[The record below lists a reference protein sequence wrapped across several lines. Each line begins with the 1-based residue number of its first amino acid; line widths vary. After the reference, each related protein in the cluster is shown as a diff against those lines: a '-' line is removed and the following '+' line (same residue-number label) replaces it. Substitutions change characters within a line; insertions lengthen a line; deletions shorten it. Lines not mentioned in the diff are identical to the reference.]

1 LNNSSKTK
9 DDFQAYK
16 LPSEEVARRLKSH
29 FENGLTAE
37 EAKKRLKKYGYNELA
52 TKEGPTIWERFLEQF
67 KDFLVL
73 ILIAASIVSII
84 VGEVTD
90 SIVILIIVVL
100 NAILG
105 VVQESKAGKALEA
118 LKKMAA
124 PQASVIRNG
133 KRQEIPARELVPGD
147 VVILETG
154 DYVPADVRL
163 FESVNLKIEE
173 ASLTGESVPVEKD
186 ASVVYDEE
194 KPLGDRDNT
203 AYMSTVVTYG
213 RGKGIVV
220 STGMNTEIGQIAEML
235 ESYEDEQTP
244 LQKKLTEFGKWLGII
259 CLAVVAVVFVLG
271 LLRGEPILEMFMT
284 SISLAV
290 AAIPEGLPAVVTIVL
305 ALGMQRMV
313 KRNAIIKKLH
323 AVETLGSTT
332 TICSD
337 KTGTL
342 TQNEMTVV
350 SIYTNNEFTQVTGRG
365 YKPAGKFLK
374 NDKETDPDK
383 DPHLSLLLKIGALCN
398 DAKLEKIEEE
408 SAEDSWR
415 IIGDPTEGALVV
427 AASKAGMWSDDLNR
441 EYVRKQ
447 EIPFDSERKRMTTFH
462 SNPEDKGYLAFVK
475 GAPDIVLD
483 LCKSIYENNEIR
495 ELTEDKKAR
504 ILDANRK
511 MAKQALRVLAVAYKP
526 VEEIPR
532 HPDPQKH
539 EKDLIFV
546 GLLGMI
552 DPARPEAA
560 KAVEVCKSAGIRPI
574 MITGDYRET
583 AVAIAKEL
591 KIMDEN
597 SKALTGVELDK
608 MDDNE
613 LEKVID
619 DVDVY
624 ARVSP
629 QHKVRIVSVLK
640 KKGEITAMT
649 GDGVNDAPALKKADI
664 GVAMGITGTDVAKET
679 AEMIL
684 IDDNFASIISAI
696 EEGRIIFSNIRKFV
710 FFLLTCNIA
719 EILVIFLAM
728 VLGWPI
734 PLIPIQILWLNLVTD
749 AFPALALGMEPGE
762 PGIMKQPP
770 RNPDEPILNRKI
782 QRKIIIQSIAMTAAT
797 LGIYYLTLQ
806 TTQNLTIARTF
817 AFVTL
822 STSELLRAFTVR
834 SETTSVF
841 ELGLFSNKYMLWG
854 NIISFILILMVVYVP
869 FLRNVFQTVPLTLS
883 HWAYILAFAAIP
895 FAAAEIGK
903 ALIKN
908 GS

>member
-1 LNNSSKTK
+1 MNNSSKIK
-9 DDFQAYK
+9 DDFQFYK
-16 LPSEEVARRLKSH
+16 LPSEEVARHLKSH
-29 FENGLTAE
+29 LENGLTTE
-37 EAKKRLKKYGYNELA
+37 EAKERLKKYGYNELA
-52 TKEGPTIWERFLEQF
+52 TKEGPTIWEMFLEQF

-124 PQASVIRNG
+124 PQASVIRDG
-133 KRQEIPARELVPGD
+133 KRLEIPARELVPGD

-186 ASVVYDEE
+186 ASVVYDKD
-194 KPLGDRDNT
+194 KPLGDRNNT

-259 CLAVVAVVFVLG
+259 CLAIVTVVFVLG

-305 ALGMQRMV
+305 ALGMQRMI
-313 KRNAIIKKLH
+313 KRHAIIKKLH

-365 YKPAGKFLK
+365 YKPTGKFLK
-374 NDKETDPDK
+374 NDKEIDPTK
-383 DPHLSLLLKIGALCN
+383 DPHLSLLLKIGTLCN
-398 DAKLEKIEEE
+398 DARLEKIEEE

-427 AASKAGMWSDDLNR
+427 AASKAGMWPDDLNR
-441 EYVRKQ
+441 EYVRKH

-462 SNPEDKGYLAFVK
+462 SNPEGKGYLAFVK

-483 LCKSIYENNEIR
+483 LCKSIYENNKIR
-495 ELTEDKKAR
+495 ELTEDKKSKV
-504 ILDANRK
+504 LDANRK

-526 VEEIPR
+526 VEEIPE

-552 DPARPEAA
+552 DPARPEAVE
-560 KAVEVCKSAGIRPI
+560 AVKVCKSAGIRPV
-574 MITGDYRET
+574 MITGDYRDT

-591 KIMDEN
+591 KIMDKG

-608 MDDNE
+608 MNDNE
-613 LEKVID
+613 LEKVVD

-629 QHKVRIVSVLK
+629 QHKVRIVSALK
-640 KKGEITAMT
+640 KKGEIAAMT

-684 IDDNFASIISAI
+684 TDDNFASIISAI

-710 FFLLTCNIA
+710 FFLLSCNIA
-719 EILVIFLAM
+719 EILIIFLAM
-728 VLGWPI
+728 VFGWPI

-749 AFPALALGMEPGE
+749 AFPALALGMEPAE
-762 PGIMKQPP
+762 PGIMRQPP
-770 RNPDEPILNRKI
+770 RNPDEPILNRRI
-782 QRKIIIQSIAMTAAT
+782 QRSIIIQSIAMTAAT

-806 TTQNLTIARTF
+806 ATQNLTIARTF

-822 STSELLRAFTVR
+822 TTSELLRAFTAR
-834 SETTSVF
+834 SETTSIF
-841 ELGLFSNKYMLWG
+841 RLGLFSNKYMLWG
-854 NIISFILILMVVYVP
+854 NVLSFILILIVIYIP
-869 FLRNVFQTVPLTLS
+869 FLRNVFQTIPLTLS
-883 HWAYILAFAAIP
+883 HWAYILAFAVIP
-895 FAAAEIGK
+895 SATAEIGK
-903 ALIKN
+903 ALIKKRL
-908 GS
+908 

>member
-1 LNNSSKTK
+1 LNNSSKIK
-9 DDFQAYK
+9 DDFQSYK

-29 FENGLTAE
+29 LENGLTVE
-37 EAKKRLKKYGYNELA
+37 EAKERLKKYGYNELA
-52 TKEGPTIWERFLEQF
+52 TKEGPTIWEMFLEQF

-124 PQASVIRNG
+124 PQASVIRDG

-186 ASVVYDEE
+186 ASVVYDED
-194 KPLGDRDNT
+194 KPLGDRDNI

-259 CLAVVAVVFVLG
+259 CLAIVAVVFVLG

-305 ALGMQRMV
+305 ALGMQRMI
-313 KRNAIIKKLH
+313 KRHAIIKKLH

-365 YKPAGKFLK
+365 YKPTGKFLK
-374 NDKETDPDK
+374 NDKDIDPNK
-383 DPHLSLLLKIGALCN
+383 DPHLSLLLKIGTLCN

-408 SAEDSWR
+408 STEDSWR

-427 AASKAGMWSDDLNR
+427 AASKAGMWPDDLNR

-462 SNPEDKGYLAFVK
+462 SNPEGKGYLAFVK

-483 LCKSIYENNEIR
+483 LCKSIYENNEIK
-495 ELTEDKKAR
+495 ELIEDKKAK

-511 MAKQALRVLAVAYKP
+511 MAEQALRVLAVAYKP
-526 VEEIPR
+526 VEEIPE

-560 KAVEVCKSAGIRPI
+560 EAVKVCKSAGIRPI
-574 MITGDYRET
+574 MITGDYRDT

-591 KIMDEN
+591 KIMDEG

-613 LEKVID
+613 LEKVVD

-629 QHKVRIVSVLK
+629 QHKVRIVSALK
-640 KKGEITAMT
+640 KKGEIAAMT

-664 GVAMGITGTDVAKET
+664 GIAMGITGTDVAKET

-684 IDDNFASIISAI
+684 TDDNFASIISAI

-710 FFLLTCNIA
+710 FFLLSCNIA

-728 VLGWPI
+728 VFGWPI

-762 PGIMKQPP
+762 PGIMRQPP
-770 RNPDEPILNRKI
+770 RNPDEPILNKRM
-782 QRKIIIQSIAMTAAT
+782 QRSIIIQSIAMTAAT

-806 TTQNLTIARTF
+806 ATQNLTIARTF

-822 STSELLRAFTVR
+822 TTSELLRAFTAR

-854 NIISFILILMVVYVP
+854 NIISFILILMVIYIP
-869 FLRNVFQTVPLTLS
+869 FLRNVFQTIPLTLS
-883 HWAYILAFAAIP
+883 HWAYILAFAVIP
-895 FAAAEIGK
+895 SAAAEIGK